1 MPGGFRVQTG
11 KMTVNDLS
19 QQVRHILRKLV
30 RAPLF
35 TITTVGTLALGIG
48 ANAAIFTI
56 VNGVL
61 LKPLPFEDP
70 DELVGLW
77 HVAQGLGFDESRPV
91 NMAPAMYFTY
101 RDEGRA
107 FEEVGSE
114 VPPVAVPL
122 PMLDPEPSVVPGVGA
137 S

>member
-35 TITTVGTLALGIG
+35 TITTVGTLAPRIG

-77 HVAQGLGFDESRPV
+77 HVAPGPRLRRVPSGEHG
-91 NMAPAMYFTY
+91 A
-101 RDEGRA
+101 RDVLHIPR
-107 FEEVGSE
+107 
-114 VPPVAVPL
+114 
-122 PMLDPEPSVVPGVGA
+122 
-137 S
+137 